1 MIDRD
6 SLRSAA
12 GVRTLV
18 RIAGDRGMTPAECL
32 VATEVPP
39 AALLDPAAEI
49 SVHDELRVVQTVLG
63 RFGDEPGLGLVAA
76 RQYFRSSGPS
86 SGPWSIALLGSR
98 TLRELLEV
106 AQRSAARTMPLGRL
120 TFEEADGEARLLF
133 HDVEIPPGMRA
144 FFAEMTLAGLPAFD
158 RELYAVGVPVRRVSF
173 RHTSPGDVERYRD
186 IFGVVPVFGAAVSGV
201 VFDRGLLDQP
211 LPPANDAA
219 RDSCGQLCRALLDQ
233 RLTRT
238 GVAASVR
245 DQLVRNPGEIP
256 DQVTVALGLYMSSR
270 TLSRRLHEEGTS
282 FRALLDEVRQT
293 MSEVLLT
300 HTDMTTEQV
309 AARLGYAEAA
319 SFIRAFRRWQGCPPQ
334 TFRSRDLRP
343 NRSPELV

>member
-1 MIDRD
+1 MVDRD
-6 SLRSAA
+6 TLRSTA
-12 GVRTLV
+12 GVRILV
-18 RIAGDRGMTPAECL
+18 RIAGERGMAPAECL
-32 VATEVPP
+32 AGTAVSP
-39 AALLDPAAEI
+39 AALLDPSAEI
-49 SVHDELRVVQTVLG
+49 SAHDELRVVRTVLG

-76 RQYFRSSGPS
+76 ARQHFRLR
-86 SGPWSIALLGSR
+86 GPWGLAMLGSR
-98 TLRELLEV
+98 TLRELIEV
-106 AQRSAARTMPLGRL
+106 AQRSAGRSVPLGRL
-120 TFEEADGEARLLF
+120 TFEEADDEARLLF
-133 HDVEIPPGMRA
+133 QDAEIPPGMRA

-158 RELYAVGVPVRRVSF
+158 RELYSVGVPVRRVSF
-173 RHTSPGDVERYRD
+173 RHASPRSIKRYREV
-186 IFGVVPVFGAAVSGV
+186 FGVVPVFGATVSGV
-201 VFDRGLLDQP
+201 VFDRCLLDQP

-219 RDSCGQLCRALLDQ
+219 RDCCGQLCRDLLD
-233 RLTRT
+233 RRRTRT

-245 DQLVRNPGEIP
+245 DLLVRDPGEIP
-256 DQVTVALGLYMSSR
+256 DQATVALGLYMSSR

-334 TFRSRDLRP
+334 TFRSRGLRP
-343 NRSPELV
+343 CRAPELV

>member
-1 MIDRD
+1 MVDRD
-6 SLRSAA
+6 TLRSTA
-12 GVRTLV
+12 GVRALV
-18 RIAGDRGMTPAECL
+18 RIAGERGMALAECL
-32 VATEVPP
+32 AGTAVSP
-39 AALLDPAAEI
+39 AALLDPSAEI
-49 SVHDELRVVQTVLG
+49 SVNDELRVVRTVLG

-76 RQYFRSSGPS
+76 ARQHFRLR
-86 SGPWSIALLGSR
+86 GPWGLALLGSR
-98 TLRELLEV
+98 TLRELIEV
-106 AQRSAARTMPLGRL
+106 AQRSAGRTVPLGRL

-133 HDVEIPPGMRA
+133 QDAEIPPGMRA

-158 RELYAVGVPVRRVSF
+158 RELYSAGVPVRRVSF
-173 RHTSPGDVERYRD
+173 RHAAPRNIKRYRE
-186 IFGVVPVFGAAVSGV
+186 IFGTVPIFGATVSGV

-219 RDSCGQLCRALLDQ
+219 RDTCGQLCRDLLD
-233 RLTRT
+233 RRRSRT

-245 DQLVRNPGEIP
+245 DLLVRNPGEIP
-256 DQVTVALGLYMSSR
+256 DQATVALGLYMSSR

-334 TFRSRDLRP
+334 TFRSRGLEPCRA
-343 NRSPELV
+343 S